1 MASDFSDLQKA
12 LGFSPIEKHDK
23 KNLEKR
29 LAKNDGPGRQ
39 KYNFGQ
45 NTTTDR
51 TSEAAKF
58 RLERDFKEIHDFK
71 DKSKPLGLI
80 SVPIGFIPAKPNILS
95 LDKNLLKLSLK
106 AKNVS
111 KEDQKKFQDDRNKAV
126 GDVAERS
133 VYDTLKSFY
142 KDRKETVLFI
152 KNLHMLQVDGTARTI
167 ANNREIDFIVVHY
180 DLALII
186 NIEVKNSFG
195 LLQAQRAK
203 VQLEE
208 NKLFIEDWFSE
219 DISSEWKYLSVLYVE
234 QEISKA
240 DKVLSGKYLISGK
253 NEMSE
258 FMKELHNERPKVKV
272 PAKDFKFLA
281 KYLLYCTSTIQLPI
295 GDFYDKA
302 LDTAMKKQGTIE
314 NVKLWC
320 FPTPEQRMALSK
332 SHVLFLSTFGTGKT
346 LLMRGKAVELA
357 QQGEKVLYL
366 IFHKGELCDD
376 HTLLYIRMEH
386 EWKDNSNITLKQVNF
401 WEGKDNGLQKLMKPF
416 DHIFIDEFFDDF
428 IHLKAISKND
438 FIHATIGKKTLWMA
452 LSGSYNHNSYKIDK
466 VDQLPEDAKRWFPT
480 CKLEIIQLKIPLRSP
495 SFVPEMM
502 KDMMY
507 GRLEIDINYLLML
520 KTETPPTLS
529 EGKFSKVKIDTL
541 DPLAEDL
548 KKCFKEVPGFK
559 PPLAEEKKDK
569 EQKDKPPVLIVI
581 EDSAYFMASE
591 YMFCN
596 CRNAT
601 LGNSF
606 VKLMF
611 DAAFKQLG
619 LPPPLYWT
627 KTDKS
632 PIKDI
637 QEWIGSKHTTQA
649 KQFLVTTYRL
659 TFGFTHP
666 IVINYAP
673 LDVIARCSQHVIMAN
688 PTPNWSL
695 KGIPLVYHCESH
707 IGTNMKHCGKTP
719 NLKAPLQVIDEVIA
733 NEGIGLKRSKV
744 FCDYYDDRNPLMS
757 ALYDLIKKDPKLDN
771 VIKTQVH
778 IQRLI
783 TYARDK
789 MKQDPLTRP
798 YFEWCEDWDDFK
810 LSALVMLDKMWAMHD
825 SKQFIEMENW
835 ILDVMA
841 CFLKRKIV
849 LKPLFQKSP
858 LRSVPEGSVT
868 HVSEPK
874 VYYRGRLVYDFRG
887 ADINDPGTFDTYYI
901 FGLRTDLMSFYVSAV
916 NMRK

>member
-1 MASDFSDLQKA
+1 MASDYSDFQKV
-12 LGFSPIEKHDK
+12 LGFSPIEKQG
-23 KNLEKR
+23 KNNLKKR

-58 RLERDFKEIHDFK
+58 RLERDFIEIHDFK

-80 SVPIGFIPAKPNILS
+80 SVPIGFIPAKPNIVS

-106 AKNVS
+106 AENVS
-111 KEDQKKFQDDRNKAV
+111 KEDQKKFQDDRTKAV
-126 GDVAERS
+126 GDIAERS

-152 KNLHMLQVDGTARTI
+152 KNLHMLQVDGTTRTI

-195 LLQAQRAK
+195 ILQAQRAK

-219 DISSEWKYLSVLYVE
+219 DISNDWKYLSVLYIE

-240 DKVLSGKYLISGK
+240 DKVLNTKYLISGK
-253 NEMSE
+253 NEMSK
-258 FMKELHNERPKVKV
+258 FMEELHNERPKVKV

-295 GDFYDKA
+295 GEFFDQA

-314 NVKLWC
+314 NIKLWC

-346 LLMRGKAVELA
+346 LLMQGKAVELA
-357 QQGEKVLYL
+357 EQGEKVLYL
-366 IFHKGELCDD
+366 IFHKGALCDD
-376 HTLLYIRMEH
+376 HTLLYIKMEH

-401 WEGKDNGLQKLMKPF
+401 WDGKDNGLQKLMKPF
-416 DHIFIDEFFDDF
+416 DHVFIDEFFDDY

-438 FIHATIGKKTLWMA
+438 FIHATMGKKTLWMA
-452 LSGSYNHNSYKIDK
+452 LSGSYNHNTYEIKK
-466 VDQLPEDAKRWFPT
+466 VDRLPEDAKRWFPT

-495 SFVPEMM
+495 SFVPKMM
-502 KDMMY
+502 KDMIY
-507 GRLEIDINYLLML
+507 GRLDIDINYLLML

-529 EGKFSKVKIDTL
+529 EGKYSRVETDSL
-541 DPLAEDL
+541 DSLAEDL
-548 KKCFKEVPGFK
+548 KKCLKEVPEGK
-559 PPLAEEKKDK
+559 PA
-569 EQKDKPPVLIVI
+569 LIVV
-581 EDSAYFMASE
+581 EDSAYFIPSE

-596 CRNAT
+596 C
-601 LGNSF
+601 GNSF

-611 DAAFKQLG
+611 DAAFKKLMSEDAFKKLG
-619 LPPPLYWT
+619 FPLYWT

-632 PIKDI
+632 PLKDI
-637 QEWIGSKHTTQA
+637 QKWITNLTRCQEGVNKY
-649 KQFLVTTYRL
+649 KNQFLVTTYRL

-666 IVINYAP
+666 IIINYAP
-673 LDVIARCSQHVIMAN
+673 LDVIARCSQHVIMPH

-695 KGIPLVYHCESH
+695 KGIPLVHHCESH
-707 IGTNMKHCGKTP
+707 IGTNMKHCGKIP
-719 NLKAPLQVIDEVIA
+719 HLKAPLQVIDEVIA
-733 NEGIGLKRSKV
+733 KEGIGLKISEV
-744 FCDYYDDRNPLMS
+744 FYDYYDDRNPLMS
-757 ALYDLIKKDPKLDN
+757 ALHDLIKKDRKLKDN
-771 VIKTQVH
+771 FLKTQVH
-778 IQRLI
+778 IQQLI
-783 TYARDK
+783 CYARHK
-789 MKQDPLTRP
+789 MIQDPLTRP
-798 YFEWCEDWDDFK
+798 YFEWCKDMDDST
-810 LSALVMLDKMWAMHD
+810 LSVLIMLDKMWGEHD
-825 SKQFIEMENW
+825 TKEFIEMENW

-858 LRSVPEGSVT
+858 MRRVPEASAT

-887 ADINDPGTFDTYYI
+887 ADKNDPGAFYTYYI
-901 FGLRTDLMSFYVSAV
+901 FGLRTDLTSFYVSAV